1 MYGEH
6 YFTEDSPAHHTL
18 VLGEV
23 QTMDCR
29 MHLLPTI
36 IYPILCFT
44 YFIWVG
50 QVLFLD
56 DSIVTMNGCA
66 GLV

>member
-1 MYGEH
+1 MYGGN

-29 MHLLPTI
+29 MYRL
-36 IYPILCFT
+36 PILYIR
-44 YFIWVG
+44 YFIGLVPSA
-50 QVLFLD
+50 FFRHN
-56 DSIVTMNGCA
+56 IVTMNESG

>member
-1 MYGEH
+1 MAHMYGGN

-29 MHLLPTI
+29 MYRL
-36 IYPILCFT
+36 PILYIPYYALYVSLGWF
-44 YFIWVG
+44 

-56 DSIVTMNGCA
+56 II
-66 GLV
+66 